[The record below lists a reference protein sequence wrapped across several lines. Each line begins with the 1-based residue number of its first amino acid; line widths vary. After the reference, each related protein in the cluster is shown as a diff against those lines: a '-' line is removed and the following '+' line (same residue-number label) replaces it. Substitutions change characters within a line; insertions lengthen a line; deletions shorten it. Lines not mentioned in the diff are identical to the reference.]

1 MNLWFQRRP
10 KDEKRHYFESER
22 QYYEHVAKHGD
33 MLDAMMTIGVLPNPT
48 GAGYFDYTTYA
59 ASIGNYRQS
68 LPILSTVSGPT
79 PLGTLMEIVT
89 PYTGPGTGALATMP
103 TVQPSSTTADF
114 LLLGPVDGGS
124 TNLVANA
131 ATSVVSGT
139 VCTILRMGVGQI
151 LCDATTTA
159 GLPLIQSAATAGAA
173 KTNATPVAS
182 KTIGTALQ
190 AVTISSG
197 TALVWASI
205 ALT

>member
-10 KDEKRHYFESER
+10 KVEKRHYFDQEIE
-22 QYYEHVAKHGD
+22 YWAHVAEEIE
-33 MLDAMMTIGVLPNPT
+33 AEMTIGVLPNPV
-48 GAGYFDYTTYA
+48 GAGYFDYVTYS
-59 ASIGNYRQS
+59 ASIGNYHQT
-68 LPILSTVSGPT
+68 LPILSTVSGST
-79 PLGTLMEIVT
+79 PLGTLMEIVQ
-89 PYTGPGTGALATMP
+89 PYTGPGTGGSATMP

-114 LLLGPVDGGS
+114 LLLGPLAGGS
-124 TNLVANA
+124 TNLSANA
-131 ATSVVSGT
+131 STSVPAGKLCS
-139 VCTILRMGVGQI
+139 ILRLGVGQI

-159 GLPLIQSAATAGAA
+159 GNPLIQSAATAGAA
-173 KTNATPVAS
+173 KTNASAVAS